1 MFASLAKLWLRV
13 SGIRVVMPTGPQ
25 GPLQTA
31 LGAELSYLSWLLAF
45 LAWHSHLNLG
55 LGSFNFSSNTS
66 WDQWSA
72 SEPGCC
78 SESPGRGEESKMDE
92 CNETVTLLPM
102 MG

>member
-1 MFASLAKLWLRV
+1 MFVSLAKLWLRV

-55 LGSFNFSSNTS
+55 LGSFNFSSHTS
-66 WDQWSA
+66 WDHWSA
-72 SEPGCC
+72 SERGCC
-78 SESPGRGEESKMDE
+78 SESPGRGEEGKMDE